1 MHVCLLE
8 PILAIRLID
17 LGMGTLSIGVMFCI
31 LPFGYAITVVSSQF
45 LPDWIEKRVRM
56 IISVVMNFVACLCIG
71 PSLLLYFPESV
82 TIMCIGHALCGTFG
96 S

>member
-31 LPFGYAITVVSSQF
+31 LPLFCALAVISSQF

-56 IISVVMNFVACLCIG
+56 MISMLMSFVASLCIG

-82 TIMCIGHALCGTFG
+82 TIMCIGHALCGIFG